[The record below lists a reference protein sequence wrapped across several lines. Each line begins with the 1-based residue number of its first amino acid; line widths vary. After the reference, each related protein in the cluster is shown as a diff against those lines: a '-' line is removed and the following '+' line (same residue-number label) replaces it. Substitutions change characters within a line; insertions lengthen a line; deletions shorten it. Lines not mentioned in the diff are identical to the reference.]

1 MRVDR
6 LTLDGFRN
14 YRRQALELD
23 ESCNV
28 IYGENAQ
35 GKTNL
40 LEAVVYLSCGR
51 SPRAHG
57 DQGAHRLRA
66 AGRLRHGTYLFP

>member
-40 LEAVVYLSCGR
+40 LEAVVYLSLI
-51 SPRAHG
+51 HI
-57 DQGAHRLRA
+57 
-66 AGRLRHGTYLFP
+66 

>member
-35 GKTNL
+35 GQTN
-40 LEAVVYLSCGR
+40 
-51 SPRAHG
+51 PRRYSFFG
-57 DQGAHRLRA
+57 KNG
-66 AGRLRHGTYLFP
+66 GG